1 MDSIER
7 CNKLFVANILQQI
20 IMATVRRIGEKN
32 DLTMKTMIN
41 STESLKTIPTIPKDM
56 VVKELINKF
65 ETFKLNNELLENVS
79 NKGSDLKL
87 LIEDL
92 DREVRAILRQMVL
105 RMVMDTVRTFEPR
118 TRLHH
123 GCTAA
128 VRKVG
133 HTQRFS
139 IVTGPSNEEIP
150 KIIEDPSIYF
160 KKASLQVG
168 IGISS
173 DIPIDNV
180 VPAHDRTLVNDKY
193 MKLDNSCISG
203 DVLRNNE
210 ELRSGEDCKQLENI
224 TVNYKRKEA
233 IYRTDDDCSKDDC
246 IAGDDD
252 TADDNY
258 IADDDYTEDNHYRE
272 DDDDYRADDDYRKDD
287 EYRADDKVNGKHMKE
302 RFNTRLLKVFIGIF
316 CCFSKSSKYR

>member
-123 GCTAA
+123 GCT
-128 VRKVG
+128 
-133 HTQRFS
+133 
-139 IVTGPSNEEIP
+139 
-150 KIIEDPSIYF
+150 
-160 KKASLQVG
+160 
-168 IGISS
+168 
-173 DIPIDNV
+173 
-180 VPAHDRTLVNDKY
+180 
-193 MKLDNSCISG
+193 
-203 DVLRNNE
+203 
-210 ELRSGEDCKQLENI
+210 
-224 TVNYKRKEA
+224 VNYKRKEA